1 MERILLAALDRD
13 SYPKKLLEDNMSKLK
28 DFKFDYLDNP
38 KKMKLSSAIKED
50 IPSLVEVKISYFN
63 GRTYSVDVPGQE
75 KKLWITKAAIS
86 ISDNN
91 VDYECLPLTDWKIAL
106 PIEESHFK
114 SKKIKLIVKPL
125 EIRYSSDE
133 TRKSFIILNTVK
145 ED

>member
-1 MERILLAALDRD
+1 
-13 SYPKKLLEDNMSKLK
+13 MSKLK

-50 IPSLVEVKISYFN
+50 IPSTVEVKISYFN

-125 EIRYSSDE
+125 EVRYSSNE
-133 TRKSFIILNTVK
+133 TRKSFIILDTVK

>member
-1 MERILLAALDRD
+1 MIIWIIL
-13 SYPKKLLEDNMSKLK
+13 
-28 DFKFDYLDNP
+28 

-125 EIRYSSDE
+125 EVRYSSDE
-133 TRKSFIILNTVK
+133 TRKSFIILDTVK

>member
-1 MERILLAALDRD
+1 
-13 SYPKKLLEDNMSKLK
+13 MSKLK
-28 DFKFDYLDNP
+28 DFNFDYLDNP

-63 GRTYSVDVPGQE
+63 GRTYSVDIPGQE

-114 SKKIKLIVKPL
+114 SKKIKLVVKPL

-133 TRKSFIILNTVK
+133 TRKSFIILDTVK

>member
-38 KKMKLSSAIKED
+38 KKMKLSLAIQED

-63 GRTYSVDVPGQE
+63 GRTYSVDVPGQD
-75 KKLWITKAAIS
+75 KKLWITRAAIS
-86 ISDNN
+86 ISDKN

-114 SKKIKLIVKPL
+114 SNKIKLIVKPL
-125 EIRYSSDE
+125 EVRYSSEE
-133 TRKSFIILNTVK
+133 TRKSFIILDIVK